1 MKSLI
6 LSRLWMLIGIIIL
19 TTGQAWAH
27 TTGSTSG
34 STTTQKVFTS
44 IKELRDGANGK
55 SLSDVVIQF
64 EATNPATVVAVM
76 TKQDPD
82 IEDKKFINSFFIVDN
97 KSSDGYYYGLWVSP
111 NDIKDGYKLPTD
123 LAIGSKFT
131 GAIIGDYSEGTSG
144 IPYFGSIHKTK
155 NIDGTN
161 YSTTFHI
168 DNTGVASADGT
179 KPADYPFN
187 EVKDVYTI
195 ANNNPADGNTAT
207 ASYGKYLNTI
217 IKVPGTIKKASDN
230 ENNTEFYLVQDEKT
244 GTSKADMNN
253 RIYFNSSQ
261 LEGINLDD
269 YVGTSGTFEG
279 ILVKRNDSE
288 SKLIVLKGDFFKVN
302 KIYLDENDA
311 EGRVEYLASQGAFD
325 GEVDVYVHRTNLV
338 NKAGAWNTICL
349 PFDLTKEEFKN
360 AFGCELTALA
370 KPTTTS
376 SETVQQWAGQVN
388 EGVLAFT
395 KLPDTGLTIK
405 AGVPYLMQASGMQ
418 TACLTTIPGAENMEP
433 ETLIGKESTYY
444 THIGEKLI
452 SVVPPYEVKASYS
465 DNIVNGDFYFR
476 GLYGRKK
483 YTEDADGKLTTTLIA
498 DNGSQKYQYI
508 STAAGNYLKYLP
520 SGSSLQFNGMRAYFY
535 FPNWNAANNNA
546 AQAANNNTNAKI
558 HVAVM
563 AASTTGISNIPAEE
577 ASKQAEVYNL
587 SGQRVDASYKGIVV
601 RNGRKYLRK

>member
-1 MKSLI
+1 MKRLI

-19 TTGQAWAH
+19 TTGQIVAQ
-27 TTGSTSG
+27 TTGG

-76 TKQDPD
+76 TKHDPD

-179 KPADYPFN
+179 KPAVYPFN

-195 ANNNPADGNTAT
+195 ANNNPDDGNTAT

-217 IKVPGTIKKASDN
+217 IKVPGTIKKGT
-230 ENNTEFYLVQDEKT
+230 NNEFYLVQNETTKTTDE
-244 GTSKADMNN
+244 SN

-261 LEGINLDD
+261 LEGINLED

-279 ILVKRNDSE
+279 ILVKRNKSE

-311 EGRVEYLASQGAFD
+311 EGRVEYLVQQGALQD
-325 GEVDVYVHRTNLV
+325 KVDVYVHRTKLV
-338 NKAGAWNTICL
+338 NNAGAWNTICL
-349 PFDLTKEEFKN
+349 PFDLTKEEFKT
-360 AFGCELTALA
+360 AFGCELIALA
-370 KPTTTS
+370 KPATS
-376 SETVQQWAGQVN
+376 DETVQQWAGQVSDK
-388 EGVLAFT
+388 GVLAFT
-395 KLPDTGLTIK
+395 KLPDTELAIK
-405 AGVPYLMQASGMQ
+405 AGVPYLMQASGTQ
-418 TACLTTIPGAENMEP
+418 TACLTTIQGSENMEP

-444 THIGEKLI
+444 AHIGEKFI

-520 SGSSLQFNGMRAYFY
+520 KDSPLQFNGMRAYFY

-546 AQAANNNTNAKI
+546 AQAASKNNNTNAKI

-563 AASTTGISNIPAEE
+563 AASTTGISNISAAE

>member
-19 TTGQAWAH
+19 TTGQAWAQ

-34 STTTQKVFTS
+34 STTTQKVFSS

-76 TKQDPD
+76 IKHDTD
-82 IEDKKFINSFFIVDN
+82 ITDDDKFLNSFFIVNKGSNDN
-97 KSSDGYYYGLWVSP
+97 YYGLWVSP

-131 GAIIGDYSEGTSG
+131 GAIIGDYSEGTSK

-155 NIDGTN
+155 DIGGTN
-161 YSTTFHI
+161 YSTTFDI

-179 KPADYPFN
+179 KPADYPFT

-195 ANNNPADGNTAT
+195 ANNSAGGNTAT
-207 ASYGKYLNTI
+207 ASYGPYLNTI
-217 IKVPGTIKKASDN
+217 IQVPGTIKKGT
-230 ENNTEFYLVQDEKT
+230 NNEFYLVQNETTKTTDE
-244 GTSKADMNN
+244 SN

-261 LEGINLDD
+261 LEGINLED

-279 ILVKRNDSE
+279 ILVKRNKSE

-311 EGRVEYLASQGAFD
+311 EGRVEYLVQQGALQD
-325 GEVDVYVHRTNLV
+325 KVDVYVHRTNLV
-338 NKAGAWNTICL
+338 NKVGAWNTICL
-349 PFDLTKEEFKN
+349 PFDLTKEDFKT

-376 SETVQQWAGQVN
+376 SETAQQLVGQIN
-388 EGVLAFT
+388 NGVLAFT
-395 KLPDTGLTIK
+395 KLTDTDLTIK
-405 AGVPYLMQASGMQ
+405 AGVPYLMQASGTQ
-418 TACLTTIPGAENMEP
+418 TACLKTIPGAENMEP
-433 ETLIGKESTYY
+433 EALMGEESTYY
-444 THIGEKLI
+444 AHIGEKLI
-452 SVVPPYEVKASYS
+452 SVVPPYEVKASYN
-465 DNIVNGDFYFR
+465 DKIVNGEFYYR

-483 YTEDADGKLTTTLIA
+483 YIDGSTSTPIS
-498 DNGSQKYQYI
+498 DGGSQKYQYI

-520 SGSSLQFNGMRAYFY
+520 DGSTLQFNGMRAYFY

-546 AQAANNNTNAKI
+546 AQAASKNNNTNAKI

-563 AASTTGISNIPAEE
+563 AASTTGISNISAEE

-587 SGQRVDASYKGIVV
+587 SGQSVDASYKGIVV

>member
-19 TTGQAWAH
+19 TTGQAWAQ

-34 STTTQKVFTS
+34 STTTQKVFSS

-76 TKQDPD
+76 IKHDTD
-82 IEDKKFINSFFIVDN
+82 ITDDDKFLNSFFIVNKGSNDN
-97 KSSDGYYYGLWVSP
+97 YYGLWVSP
-111 NDIKDGYKLPTD
+111 NDIKDGYKLPTN

-131 GAIIGDYSEGTSG
+131 GAIIGDYSEGTSK

-155 NIDGTN
+155 DIGGTN
-161 YSTTFHI
+161 YSTTFDI

-179 KPADYPFN
+179 KPADYPFT

-195 ANNNPADGNTAT
+195 ANNSAGGNTAT
-207 ASYGKYLNTI
+207 ASYGPYLNTI
-217 IKVPGTIKKASDN
+217 IQVPGTIKKGT
-230 ENNTEFYLVQDEKT
+230 NNEFYLVQNETTKTTDE
-244 GTSKADMNN
+244 SN

-261 LEGINLDD
+261 LEGINLED

-279 ILVKRNDSE
+279 ILVKRNKSE

-311 EGRVEYLASQGAFD
+311 EGRVEYLVQQGALQD
-325 GEVDVYVHRTNLV
+325 KVDVYVHRTKLV
-338 NKAGAWNTICL
+338 NNAGAWNTICL
-349 PFDLTKEEFKN
+349 PFDLTKEEFKT

-376 SETVQQWAGQVN
+376 SETVHQWAGQVSDK
-388 EGVLAFT
+388 GVLAFT
-395 KLPDTGLTIK
+395 KLPDTDLTIK
-405 AGVPYLMQASGMQ
+405 AGVPYLMQASGTQ
-418 TACLTTIPGAENMEP
+418 TACLKTIQGSENMEP
-433 ETLIGKESTYY
+433 ETLMGQESTYY
-444 THIGEKLI
+444 AHIGEKLI
-452 SVVPPYEVKASYS
+452 SVVPPYEVKASYN
-465 DNIVNGDFYFR
+465 DNIVNGDFYYR

-483 YTEDADGKLTTTLIA
+483 YIDGSATTLIA

-520 SGSSLQFNGMRAYFY
+520 SGSPLQFNGMRAYFY

-546 AQAANNNTNAKI
+546 AQAASKNNNTNAKI

-563 AASTTGISNIPAEE
+563 AASTTGISNISAEE
-577 ASKQAEVYNL
+577 ASKQVEVYNL
-587 SGQRVDASYKGIVV
+587 SGQSVDASYKGIVV

>member
-1 MKSLI
+1 MKRLI

-44 IKELRDGANGK
+44 IKELRDAAQTNGLK
-55 SLSDVVIQF
+55 HDDVVVKF
-64 EATNPATVVAVM
+64 DDSNPTTVVAVM
-76 TKQDPD
+76 KHADPD
-82 IEDKKFINSFFIVDN
+82 IKDDKFVNSFFIVNKGSDN
-97 KSSDGYYYGLWVSP
+97 NDYGLWVSP
-111 NDIKDGYKLPTD
+111 NGVYDEQLFSTWNLK
-123 LAIGSKFT
+123 IGSQIT
-131 GAIIGDYSEGTSG
+131 GYIIGDYRENESG
-144 IPYFGSIHKTK
+144 MPYFGSLVNSVKIGDVTYNTSLTVNRK
-155 NIDGTN
+155 NEAN
-161 YSTTFHI
+161 ETTEAVYPYTEVA
-168 DNTGVASADGT
+168 DVNTVSS
-179 KPADYPFN
+179 
-187 EVKDVYTI
+187 
-195 ANNNPADGNTAT
+195 
-207 ASYGKYLNTI
+207 SYGKYLNTI
-217 IKVPGTIKKASDN
+217 IKVPGTIKKGT
-230 ENNTEFYLVQDEKT
+230 NNEFYLVKNETTKTTDE
-244 GTSKADMNN
+244 SN

-279 ILVKRNDSE
+279 ILVKRKKSE

-349 PFDLTKEEFKN
+349 PFDLTKEEFNN

-405 AGVPYLMQASGMQ
+405 AGVPYLMQASGTQ
-418 TACLTTIPGAENMEP
+418 KYCLATIQGAENMEP

-444 THIGEKLI
+444 AHIGEKLI
-452 SVVPPYEVKASYS
+452 TVVPPYEVKASYS

-483 YTEDADGKLTTTLIA
+483 YTEDADGKLTTTPIS

-535 FPNWNAANNNA
+535 FPNWSAENNNA
-546 AQAANNNTNAKI
+546 AQAASKNNNTNAKI

-563 AASTTGISNIPAEE
+563 AASTTGISNISAAE

>member
-34 STTTQKVFTS
+34 STTTQKVFSS

-76 TKQDPD
+76 TKHDTD
-82 IEDKKFINSFFIVDN
+82 ITDDDKFLNSFFIVNKGSNDN
-97 KSSDGYYYGLWVSP
+97 YYGLWVSP
-111 NDIKDGYKLPTD
+111 NDIKDGYKLPTN

-131 GAIIGDYSEGTSG
+131 GAIIGDYSEGTSK

-155 NIDGTN
+155 DIGGTN
-161 YSTTFHI
+161 YSTTFDI

-179 KPADYPFN
+179 KPADYPFT

-195 ANNNPADGNTAT
+195 ANNSAGGNTAT
-207 ASYGKYLNTI
+207 ASYGPYLNTI
-217 IKVPGTIKKASDN
+217 IQVPGTIKKGT
-230 ENNTEFYLVQDEKT
+230 NNEFYLVQNETTKTTDE
-244 GTSKADMNN
+244 SN

-261 LEGINLDD
+261 LEGINLED

-279 ILVKRNDSE
+279 ILVKRNKSE

-311 EGRVEYLASQGAFD
+311 EGRVEYLVQQGALQD
-325 GEVDVYVHRTNLV
+325 KVDVYVHRTNLV

-370 KPTTTS
+370 KPATS
-376 SETVQQWAGQVN
+376 DETVHQWAGQVN
-388 EGVLAFT
+388 DKGVLAFT
-395 KLPDTGLTIK
+395 KLPDTDLTIK
-405 AGVPYLMQASGMQ
+405 AGVPYLMQASGTQ
-418 TACLTTIPGAENMEP
+418 TYCLTTIQGSENMEP
-433 ETLIGKESTYY
+433 ETLMGQESTYY
-444 THIGEKLI
+444 AHIGEKLI

-465 DNIVNGDFYFR
+465 DNIVNGDFFFR

-520 SGSSLQFNGMRAYFY
+520 SGSTLQFNGMRAYFY

-546 AQAANNNTNAKI
+546 AQAASKNNNTNAKI

-563 AASTTGISNIPAEE
+563 AASTTGISNISAAE
-577 ASKQAEVYNL
+577 ASKQAEVYNM

>member
-19 TTGQAWAH
+19 TTGRAWAQ

-34 STTTQKVFTS
+34 STTTQKVFSS

-76 TKQDPD
+76 TKHDTD
-82 IEDKKFINSFFIVDN
+82 ITDDDKFLNSFFIVNKGSNDN
-97 KSSDGYYYGLWVSP
+97 YYGLWVSP
-111 NDIKDGYKLPTD
+111 NDIKDGYKLPTN

-131 GAIIGDYSEGTSG
+131 GAIIGDYSEGTSK

-155 NIDGTN
+155 DIGGTN
-161 YSTTFHI
+161 YSTTFDI

-179 KPADYPFN
+179 KPADYPFT

-195 ANNNPADGNTAT
+195 ANNSAGGNTAT
-207 ASYGKYLNTI
+207 ASYGPYLNTI
-217 IKVPGTIKKASDN
+217 IQVPGTIKKGT
-230 ENNTEFYLVQDEKT
+230 NNEFYLVQNETTKTTDE
-244 GTSKADMNN
+244 SN

-261 LEGINLDD
+261 LEGINLED

-279 ILVKRNDSE
+279 ILVKRNKSE

-311 EGRVEYLASQGAFD
+311 EGRVEYLVQQGALQD
-325 GEVDVYVHRTNLV
+325 KVDVYVHRTKLV
-338 NKAGAWNTICL
+338 NNAGAWNTICL
-349 PFDLTKEEFKN
+349 PFDLTKEEFKT

-376 SETVQQWAGQVN
+376 SETVHQWAGQVSDK
-388 EGVLAFT
+388 GVLAFT
-395 KLPDTGLTIK
+395 KLPDTDLTIK
-405 AGVPYLMQASGMQ
+405 AGVPYLMQASGTQ
-418 TACLTTIPGAENMEP
+418 TACLKTIQGSENMEP
-433 ETLIGKESTYY
+433 ETLMGQESTYY
-444 THIGEKLI
+444 AHIGEKLI

-520 SGSSLQFNGMRAYFY
+520 KNSTLQFNGMRAYFY

-546 AQAANNNTNAKI
+546 AQPASNGTNAKI

-563 AASTTGISNIPAEE
+563 AASTTGISNVSAEE
-577 ASKQAEVYNL
+577 VSKQAEVYNL

>member
-19 TTGQAWAH
+19 TTGQAWAQ

-34 STTTQKVFTS
+34 STTTQKVFSS

-76 TKQDPD
+76 TKHDTD
-82 IEDKKFINSFFIVDN
+82 ITDDDKFLNSFFIVNKGSDDN
-97 KSSDGYYYGLWVSP
+97 YYGLWVSP
-111 NDIKDGYKLPTD
+111 NDIKDGYKLPTN

-131 GAIIGDYSEGTSG
+131 GAIIGDYSEGTSK

-155 NIDGTN
+155 DIGGTN
-161 YSTTFHI
+161 YSTTFDI

-179 KPADYPFN
+179 KPADYPFT

-195 ANNNPADGNTAT
+195 ANNSAGGNTAT

-217 IKVPGTIKKASDN
+217 IKVPGTIKKGT
-230 ENNTEFYLVQDEKT
+230 NNEFYLVQNET
-244 GTSKADMNN
+244 TSTTDSQN

-261 LEGINLDD
+261 LDGINLDD
-269 YVGTSGTFEG
+269 YVGTSGIFEG
-279 ILVKRNDSE
+279 ILVKRNKSE

-311 EGRVEYLASQGAFD
+311 EGRVEYLVQQGALQD
-325 GEVDVYVHRTNLV
+325 KVDVYVHRTKLV
-338 NKAGAWNTICL
+338 NNAGAWNTICL
-349 PFDLTKEEFKN
+349 PFDLTKGEFKT

-370 KPTTTS
+370 KPATS
-376 SETVQQWAGQVN
+376 DETAQQWAGQVSDK
-388 EGVLAFT
+388 GVLAFT
-395 KLPDTGLTIK
+395 KLADTELTIK
-405 AGVPYLMQASGMQ
+405 AGVPYLMQASGTQ
-418 TACLTTIPGAENMEP
+418 TACLTTISGAENMEP
-433 ETLIGKESTYY
+433 ETLMKQESTYY
-444 THIGEKLI
+444 APVGKKTITVK
-452 SVVPPYEVKASYS
+452 SPYEVKASYN

-483 YTEDADGKLTTTLIA
+483 YTEDADGKLTTTPIA

-535 FPNWNAANNNA
+535 FPNWSKDNNNA
-546 AQAANNNTNAKI
+546 AQAASQNNNTNAKI

-563 AASTTGISNIPAEE
+563 AASTTGISNISAEE

>member
-19 TTGQAWAH
+19 TTGQAWAL
-27 TTGSTSG
+27 TTGA
-34 STTTQKVFTS
+34 TTTQRVFTS
-44 IKELRDGANGK
+44 IEQIRDVAQSNNQK
-55 SLSDVVIQF
+55 HQDVVIQF
-64 EATNPATVVAVM
+64 DATNPAIVVAVM
-76 TKQDPD
+76 KHADPD
-82 IEDKKFINSFFIVDN
+82 IKDEKFINSFFIVDN
-97 KSSDGYYYGLWVSP
+97 SKYGLWVSP
-111 NDIKDGYKLPTD
+111 YNIDKGFSLPSD
-123 LAIGSKFT
+123 LAVGSKIT
-131 GAIIGDYSEGTSG
+131 GSIIGDYNEGESG
-144 IPYFGSIHKTK
+144 MVYFGAIHKTK
-155 NIDGTN
+155 DIDGTT
-161 YSTTFHI
+161 YKTSLTVDHS
-168 DNTGVASADGT
+168 GEASADGT
-179 KPADYPFN
+179 KPAVYPFT

-195 ANNNPADGNTAT
+195 ANNNPTDGNTAT

-217 IKVPGTIKKASDN
+217 IKVPGTIKKGT
-230 ENNTEFYLVQDEKT
+230 NNEFYLVQNET
-244 GTSKADMNN
+244 TSTTDSQN

-261 LEGINLDD
+261 LDGINLDD
-269 YVGTSGTFEG
+269 YVGTSGIFEG
-279 ILVKRNDSE
+279 ILVKRNKSE

-311 EGRVEYLASQGAFD
+311 EGRVEYLVQQGALQD
-325 GEVDVYVHRTNLV
+325 KVDVYVHRTNLV

-370 KPTTTS
+370 KPATS
-376 SETVQQWAGQVN
+376 DETVHQWTGQVSDK
-388 EGVLAFT
+388 GVLAFT
-395 KLPDTGLTIK
+395 KLLDTDLTIK

-418 TACLTTIPGAENMEP
+418 TACLTTIQGSENMEP
-433 ETLIGKESTYY
+433 ETLIGNELTYY
-444 THIGEKLI
+444 AHIGEKLI
-452 SVVPPYEVKASYS
+452 SVVPPYEVKASYG

-520 SGSSLQFNGMRAYFY
+520 KNSTLQFNGMRAYFY
-535 FPNWNAANNNA
+535 FPNWNAANNDA
-546 AQAANNNTNAKI
+546 AQAASNNTNAKI

-563 AASTTGISNIPAEE
+563 AASTTGISNISAAE

>member
-44 IKELRDGANGK
+44 IKELRDGAQTISDKTLN
-55 SLSDVVIQF
+55 DVVIQF
-64 EATNPATVVAVM
+64 NEATVVAVM
-76 TKQDPD
+76 KNGDEKIKPTK
-82 IEDKKFINSFFIVDN
+82 FVNSFFVVDN
-97 KSSDGYYYGLWVSP
+97 SNYGLWISP
-111 NDIKDGYKLPTD
+111 NDEKGKNLFPEWN
-123 LAIGSKFT
+123 LAIGSKIT
-131 GAIIGDYSEGTSG
+131 GSIIGDYNEGEKGMPYLGSLLNSVAIAGTSYQTTLT
-144 IPYFGSIHKTK
+144 I
-155 NIDGTN
+155 NRDGE
-161 YSTTFHI
+161 
-168 DNTGVASADGT
+168 ASGT
-179 KPADYPFN
+179 KKAVYPCTK
-187 EVKDVYTI
+187 VDDVNTI
-195 ANNNPADGNTAT
+195 AKNNDADGNTVN
-207 ASYGKYLNTI
+207 ASYGPYLNTI
-217 IKVPGTIKKASDN
+217 IQVPGTIKKGTQG
-230 ENNTEFYLVQDEKT
+230 EYYLVQDENT
-244 GTSKADMNN
+244 GTGTDYKDK
-253 RIYFNSSQ
+253 RIYFSCSQ
-261 LEGINLDD
+261 LPNINIDD

-279 ILVKRNDSE
+279 ILIKRNISE

-311 EGRVEYLASQGAFD
+311 EGRVEYLVQQGALQD
-325 GEVDVYVHRTNLV
+325 KVDVYVHRTNLV

-349 PFDLTKEEFKN
+349 PFDLTKEEFNN

-376 SETVQQWAGQVN
+376 SETAQQWVGQVN
-388 EGVLAFT
+388 NGVLAFT
-395 KLPDTGLTIK
+395 KLPDTDLTIK
-405 AGVPYLMQASGMQ
+405 AGVPYLMQASGTQ
-418 TACLTTIPGAENMEP
+418 TYCLTTIQGAENMEP
-433 ETLIGKESTYY
+433 ETLMGKESTYY
-444 THIGEKLI
+444 AHIGEKLI

-483 YTEDADGKLTTTLIA
+483 YTDGTDGKLTTTLIS

-520 SGSSLQFNGMRAYFY
+520 KDSPLQFNGMRAYFY
-535 FPNWNAANNNA
+535 FPNWSKDNNNA
-546 AQAANNNTNAKI
+546 AQAASKNNNTNAKI

-563 AASTTGISNIPAEE
+563 AASTTGISNISAEE